1 MIPFIQISFERRGAI
16 GHLTLQRP
24 EKRNAQTLEM
34 WQELRVLGQQLLSE
48 PDDLAVVIVSG
59 AGNHFSSGIDTTL
72 LTSGALQTS
81 SIHGKAVQEAFS
93 WLRAGQFI
101 SMAAV
106 EKCAIGAGME
116 LALWCDLRLATEGTI
131 FALPEIEFGIIP
143 DLGGCS
149 LLAEVCGYGRALE
162 LITTARRFDAAEA
175 HRLGIVTEVV
185 AQDHLHRRV
194 DDLARL
200 LAKRSLTALRGAK
213 RATLAAI
220 PDPAPSLAVSLEVL
234 TNCFRE
240 LANAHQSRTSA
251 NEKK

>member
-1 MIPFIQISFERRGAI
+1 MASFTQISFERRGAI

-34 WQELRVLGQQLLSE
+34 WQELRQLGQQLLAE
-48 PDDLAVVIVSG
+48 PGDLAVVVVSG
-59 AGNHFSSGIDTTL
+59 AGNHFSSGIDTNL
-72 LTSGALQTS
+72 LTSGALLTS
-81 SIHGKAVQEAFS
+81 PIDGKAVQEAFS
-93 WLRAGQFI
+93 WLRAGPFI
-101 SMAAV
+101 SIAAI

-162 LITTARRFDAAEA
+162 LVTTARRFDATEA
-175 HRLGIVTEVV
+175 HRLGLVTEVV
-185 AQDHLHRRV
+185 ALDQMPRRV
-194 DDLARL
+194 EDLAGL

-234 TNCFRE
+234 TDCFR
-240 LANAHQSRTSA
+240 QMS
-251 NEKK
+251 